1 MDDRMIAATLAAAV
15 LAKTEIP
22 PGKSAAAVAVHTYQR
37 LLRGVAKVHLGEEEK
52 APKPAAPVAAAKT
65 IAGIK
70 VWPPKK

>member
-22 PGKSAAAVAVHTYQR
+22 QGKRAAAVAIHTYQR
-37 LLRGVAKVHLGEEEK
+37 LLRGVGKVHLGAAAK
-52 APKPAAPVAAAKT
+52 APEPAPAAAAKT
-65 IAGIK
+65 VAGIK